1 MISKNPPK
9 KKNAFKRYS
18 SSISAMIRDGYN
30 YMQKPTPNDFIT
42 FYFHNAVDS
51 MPTITFGNNFSKN
64 DEIAQLFKVF

>member
-1 MISKNPPK
+1 
-9 KKNAFKRYS
+9 
-18 SSISAMIRDGYN
+18 
-30 YMQKPTPNDFIT
+30 MQKPTPNDFIT